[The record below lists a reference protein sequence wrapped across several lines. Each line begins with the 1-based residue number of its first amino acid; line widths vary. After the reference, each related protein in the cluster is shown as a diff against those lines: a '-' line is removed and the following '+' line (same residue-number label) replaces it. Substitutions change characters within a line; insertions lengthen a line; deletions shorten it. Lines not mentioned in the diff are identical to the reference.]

1 MQAGVLLHVAEL
13 LEAPVAVGALVG
25 LLSGVDADVLHQLV
39 VGGERLETLLAL
51 VRLHLA
57 AVHLTR
63 VQLHRRLVHE
73 DLQQGAGRRSVSRS
87 ATGRGTE
94 VSVRPPAN
102 A

>member
-1 MQAGVLLHVAEL
+1 MLLHVAEL

-51 VRLHLA
+51 VRLRLA
-57 AVHLTR
+57 AVHLPR

-73 DLQQGAGRRSVSRS
+73 DLQHQTGTRSEGYGEISRPIN
-87 ATGRGTE
+87 TGMLCFAQ
-94 VSVRPPAN
+94 SN
-102 A
+102 